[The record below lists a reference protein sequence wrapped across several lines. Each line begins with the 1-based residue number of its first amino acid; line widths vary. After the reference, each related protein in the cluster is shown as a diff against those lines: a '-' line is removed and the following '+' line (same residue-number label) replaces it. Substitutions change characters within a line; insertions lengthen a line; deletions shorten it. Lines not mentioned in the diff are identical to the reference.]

1 MHRKAHNLRFSD
13 PYRRPGDWCGFWK
26 SEHVCFDMMGE
37 LDIRAG
43 AGPGFFL
50 GGVAL
55 ASCSTST
62 PINHTVFYFFA
73 EYQLY

>member
-1 MHRKAHNLRFSD
+1 
-13 PYRRPGDWCGFWK
+13 
-26 SEHVCFDMMGE
+26 MMGE

-50 GGVAL
+50 GGGAL

-62 PINHTVFYFFA
+62 PINHIPGVVFYFFA

>member
-1 MHRKAHNLRFSD
+1 MHRKDHNLRFSD
-13 PYRRPGDWCGFWK
+13 AYRRPGDWCGFWK
-26 SEHVCFDMMGE
+26 SKHVCFGMMGE

-43 AGPGFFL
+43 VGPGFFL
-50 GGVAL
+50 GGGAL

-62 PINHTVFYFFA
+62 PINRIVFYFFA